1 MPNNRL
7 HAITAISATTAA
19 TTAAITAATLA
30 LAACNTS
37 SMPAASPIGAPST
50 AMSGNVNL
58 RAQLTGAAEV
68 PVVAGNGTGTVDVS
82 LNPNT
87 NVATWTIT
95 YSGLTGLVTDAHFHG
110 PAMAG
115 QNAGAVVPITGSL
128 QSPITGSAR
137 LSVAEA
143 ADLWAGKWYL
153 NLHTGAHPNGEVR
166 GQVVVRP

>member
-1 MPNNRL
+1 MKPTRL
-7 HAITAISATTAA
+7 RVINASFTGVTLCSAA
-19 TTAAITAATLA
+19 LL

-37 SMPAASPIGAPST
+37 SMPASTPMAATAPG
-50 AMSGNVNL
+50 MSGNVNL
-58 RAQLTGAAEV
+58 SARLSGAAEV
-68 PVVAGNGTGTVDVS
+68 PVVVGNGTGTVEVS

-87 NVATWTIT
+87 NLATWTIT
-95 YSGLTGLVTDAHFHG
+95 YSGLTGLLTDAHFHG

-115 QNAGAVVPITGSL
+115 QNAGVVVPITGSL

-137 LSVAEA
+137 LSVTEA
-143 ADLWAGKWYL
+143 GDLWAGKWYL